1 MSGNQKRPLRV
12 KVSLLIH
19 ATEDP
24 GKVLKALQN
33 IFPAN
38 YAEKIEVTTR
48 DLQGY
53 YKNPITLLETCIK
66 ERGGIAVFLKELFQR
81 LEAEDRAVLSSEFG
95 MHVDSKAFLYIRLD
109 KQEAFCNRIKL
120 CFLDPIHIQVKLNY
134 IPRTLEELEAN
145 L

>member
-1 MSGNQKRPLRV
+1 MSRNQKRPLRV

-24 GKVLKALQN
+24 GKALKALQN

-38 YAEKIEVTTR
+38 YAEKIEVTTQ
-48 DLQGY
+48 DLQGH

-66 ERGGIAVFLKELFQR
+66 ERGEIGVFFKELFKR

-109 KQEAFCNRIKL
+109 KQEAFFNRIKL
-120 CFLDPIHIQVKLNY
+120 CSIDPIHIQVKLSY
-134 IPRTLEELEAN
+134 IPRTLEELETN